1 MASPRIL
8 LAGGGTGGHLYPA
21 LNLAA
26 AFGQLAPEVEC
37 VFLGGRRGLEARVLP
52 DAGYEFRLLPLQPL
66 YRQRPWRN
74 WRLFASVPAVLA
86 GVRRA
91 FRDFDPR
98 LVVGTGGYVAGPALA
113 GARLHRVPAAIQEQN
128 AAPGLVTRLFAPA
141 VDQIHLGYPEAEA
154 RLRFGGRTRLS
165 ALGNPVAPGPPIA
178 PGPAVGSGPPVGS
191 DPRGAPEPSRSPG
204 PNGSPGPAPA
214 RFDWPAG
221 RNLLV
226 FGGSQGALGL
236 NRAFLR
242 DLEWAARDG
251 SAWPDGV
258 SVVWIAGPA
267 HAAELAARASELPF
281 SERVR
286 VVSYIDDLGRQLDGV
301 TLALCR
307 SGAMSLAELCA
318 AGRPAVLV
326 PLPTS
331 AGGHQLT
338 NARALAGAGAA
349 EVREEGRL
357 EPGELWS
364 LCRDILTDDG
374 RLARMSGAAAS
385 RGRPDAALDIARDML
400 TLLDRGA
407 A

>member
-26 AFGQLAPEVEC
+26 AFGRLAPDVEC

-74 WRLFASVPAVLA
+74 WRLFASAPTVLA

-113 GARLHRVPAAIQEQN
+113 GARLHGVPTAIQEQN
-128 AAPGLVTRLFAPA
+128 AAPGLVTRLFAPG
-141 VDQIHLGYPEAEA
+141 VDQIHLGYPEAED
-154 RLRFGGRTRLS
+154 RLRVGGRTRLS
-165 ALGNPVAPGPPIA
+165 ALGNPVAPAMDGA
-178 PGPAVGSGPPVGS
+178 TDAGSSGGS
-191 DPRGAPEPSRSPG
+191 A
-204 PNGSPGPAPA
+204 AA

-242 DLEWAARDG
+242 DLEWAARDA

-267 HAAELAARASELPF
+267 HAAELSARTSELPF
-281 SERVR
+281 ADRVR
-286 VVSYIDDLGRQLDGV
+286 VVSYIDDLGRQLDRV

-307 SGAMSLAELCA
+307 AGAMSLAELCA

-331 AGGHQLT
+331 AGGHQRT
-338 NARALAGAGAA
+338 NARALAAAGAA
-349 EVREEGRL
+349 EVREEEGL
-357 EPGELWS
+357 EAGELWS
-364 LCRDILTDDG
+364 LCRDILTDDR
-374 RLARMSGAAAS
+374 RLTRMSAAAAS
-385 RGRPDAALDIARDML
+385 RGRPHAALDIAREML
-400 TLLDRGA
+400 TLMGRRA

>member
-26 AFGQLAPEVEC
+26 AFGRLAPEVEC

-52 DAGYEFRLLPLQPL
+52 DAGFEFRLLPLQPL

-74 WRLFASVPAVLA
+74 WRLFASAPTVIA

-113 GARLHRVPAAIQEQN
+113 GARLHGVPAVIQEQN
-128 AAPGLVTRLFAPA
+128 AAPGLVTRLFAPG

-154 RLRFGGRTRLS
+154 RLRVGGRTRLS
-165 ALGNPVAPGPPIA
+165 ALGNPVAPGSD
-178 PGPAVGSGPPVGS
+178 GGSGPDGAGGS
-191 DPRGAPEPSRSPG
+191 
-204 PNGSPGPAPA
+204 APA
-214 RFDWPAG
+214 RFDWPRG

-242 DLEWAARDG
+242 DLEWAARHAA
-251 SAWPDGV
+251 AWPDGV

-267 HAAELAARASELPF
+267 HAAEISARTAELPF
-281 SERVR
+281 ADRVR
-286 VVSYIDDLGRQLDGV
+286 VVPYIDDLGRQLGGV

-331 AGGHQLT
+331 AGGP
-338 NARALAGAGAA
+338 N
-349 EVREEGRL
+349 GR
-357 EPGELWS
+357 
-364 LCRDILTDDG
+364 
-374 RLARMSGAAAS
+374 
-385 RGRPDAALDIARDML
+385 
-400 TLLDRGA
+400 
-407 A
+407 

>member
-1 MASPRIL
+1 MASARIL

-26 AFGQLAPEVEC
+26 AFGHLAPEVEC
-37 VFLGGRRGLEARVLP
+37 VFLGGRRGLDARVLP
-52 DAGYEFRLLPLQPL
+52 DAGYDYRLLPLYPL

-74 WRLFASVPAVLA
+74 WRLFASAPAVMA

-91 FRDFDPR
+91 FRDFEPR

-113 GARLHRVPAAIQEQN
+113 GARLHGVPAAIQEQN
-128 AAPGLVTRLFAPA
+128 AAPGLVTRLFAPG
-141 VDQIHLGYPEAEA
+141 VDQVHLGYPEAEA
-154 RLRFGGRTRLS
+154 RLRIGGRTRVS
-165 ALGNPVAPGPPIA
+165 ALGNPVAPAAEGAAIGA
-178 PGPAVGSGPPVGS
+178 AGSG
-191 DPRGAPEPSRSPG
+191 GAGRS
-204 PNGSPGPAPA
+204 APA
-214 RFDWPAG
+214 RFEWPRG
-221 RNLLV
+221 RSLLV
-226 FGGSQGALGL
+226 FGGSQGAFGL

-242 DLEWAARDG
+242 DLEWAARDPA
-251 SAWPDGV
+251 AWPDGV

-267 HAAELAARASELPF
+267 HAAALSARTSELPF
-281 SERVR
+281 ADRVR
-286 VVSYIDDLGRQLDGV
+286 VVPYIDDLGRQLHGV

-331 AGGHQLT
+331 AAGHQLT
-338 NARALAGAGAA
+338 NARALAEAGAA
-349 EVREEGRL
+349 EVREEGGL
-357 EPGELWS
+357 EAGELWS

-374 RLARMSGAAAS
+374 CLARMSAAAAS
-385 RGRPDAALDIARDML
+385 RGRPDAALDIAREML
-400 TLLDRGA
+400 ALLDRSA

>member
-26 AFGQLAPEVEC
+26 AFGRLAPDVEC

-66 YRQRPWRN
+66 YRQRAWRN
-74 WRLFASVPAVLA
+74 WRLFASAPAVMA

-113 GARLHRVPAAIQEQN
+113 GARLRGVPAAIQEQN
-128 AAPGLVTRLFAPA
+128 AAPGLVTRLFAPG

-154 RLRFGGRTRLS
+154 RLRVGGRTRLS
-165 ALGNPVAPGPPIA
+165 ALGNPVAPGA
-178 PGPAVGSGPPVGS
+178 
-191 DPRGAPEPSRSPG
+191 DGAAG
-204 PNGSPGPAPA
+204 PNGSAGPAPA
-214 RFDWPAG
+214 RFDWPRG

-242 DLEWAARDG
+242 DLEWAARAAA
-251 SAWPDGV
+251 AWPDGV
-258 SVVWIAGPA
+258 SVIWIAGPA
-267 HAAELAARASELPF
+267 HAAELSARASELPF
-281 SERVR
+281 ADRVR
-286 VVSYIDDLGRQLDGV
+286 VVPYIDDLGRQLDGV
-301 TLALCR
+301 ALALCR

-338 NARALAGAGAA
+338 NARALAEAGAA
-349 EVREEGRL
+349 EVREEGGL
-357 EPGELWS
+357 EAGELWS

-374 RLARMSGAAAS
+374 RLARMSEAAAS
-385 RGRPDAALDIARDML
+385 RGRPDAALEIAREML
-400 TLLDRGA
+400 TLLDRRA

>member
-26 AFGQLAPEVEC
+26 AFGRLAPDVEC

-74 WRLFASVPAVLA
+74 WRLFASAPTVLA

-113 GARLHRVPAAIQEQN
+113 GARLHGVPTAIQEQN
-128 AAPGLVTRLFAPA
+128 AAPGLVTRLFAPG
-141 VDQIHLGYPEAEA
+141 VDQIHLGYPEAED
-154 RLRFGGRTRLS
+154 RLRVGGRTRLS
-165 ALGNPVAPGPPIA
+165 ALGNPVAPAMDGA
-178 PGPAVGSGPPVGS
+178 TDAGYSGGSAAV
-191 DPRGAPEPSRSPG
+191 
-204 PNGSPGPAPA
+204 

-242 DLEWAARDG
+242 DLEWAARDA

-267 HAAELAARASELPF
+267 HAAELSARTSELPF
-281 SERVR
+281 ADRVR
-286 VVSYIDDLGRQLDGV
+286 VVSYIDDLGRQLDRV

-307 SGAMSLAELCA
+307 AGAMSLAELCA

-338 NARALAGAGAA
+338 NARALAAAGAA
-349 EVREEGRL
+349 EVREEEGL
-357 EPGELWS
+357 EAGELWS

-374 RLARMSGAAAS
+374 RLTRMSAAAAS
-385 RGRPDAALDIARDML
+385 RGRPHAALDIAREML
-400 TLLDRGA
+400 TLMGRRA

>member
-26 AFGQLAPEVEC
+26 AFGRLAPEVEC

-74 WRLFASVPAVLA
+74 WRLFASAPTVMA

-113 GARLHRVPAAIQEQN
+113 GARLHGVPAAIQEQN

-154 RLRFGGRTRLS
+154 RLRVGGRTRLS
-165 ALGNPVAPGPPIA
+165 ALGNPVAPGA
-178 PGPAVGSGPPVGS
+178 
-191 DPRGAPEPSRSPG
+191 DGAAA
-204 PNGSPGPAPA
+204 PNGSGSSTPA
-214 RFDWPAG
+214 RFDWPRG

-242 DLEWAARDG
+242 DLEWAARDAA
-251 SAWPDGV
+251 AWPDGV

-267 HAAELAARASELPF
+267 HAAELSARTSELPF
-281 SERVR
+281 ADRVR
-286 VVSYIDDLGRQLDGV
+286 VVPYIDDLGRQLGGV

-338 NARALAGAGAA
+338 NARALAEAGAA
-349 EVREEGRL
+349 EVREEGEL
-357 EPGELWS
+357 EAGELWS

-374 RLARMSGAAAS
+374 RLARMSESAAS
-385 RGRPDAALDIARDML
+385 RGRPDAALDIAREML
-400 TLLDRGA
+400 TLLNGRA

>member
-1 MASPRIL
+1 MGSPRIL

-26 AFGQLAPEVEC
+26 AFGRLAPEVEC

-52 DAGYEFRLLPLQPL
+52 EAGYEFRLLPLQPL

-74 WRLFASVPAVLA
+74 WRLFTSAPAVLA

-91 FRDFDPR
+91 FRDYDPR

-113 GARLHRVPAAIQEQN
+113 GARLRRVPAAIQEQN
-128 AAPGLVTRLFAPA
+128 AAPGLVTRLFAPG

-154 RLRFGGRTRLS
+154 RLRVGNRTRLS
-165 ALGNPVAPGPPIA
+165 ALGNPVAPGGGA
-178 PGPAVGSGPPVGS
+178 SAGS
-191 DPRGAPEPSRSPG
+191 R
-204 PNGSPGPAPA
+204 PA
-214 RFDWPAG
+214 RFEWPRT

-236 NRAFLR
+236 NRAFLQ
-242 DLEWAARDG
+242 DLEWAARES

-267 HAAELAARASELPF
+267 HAAELETRVAELPF
-281 SERVR
+281 AQSVR
-286 VVSYIDDLGRQLDGV
+286 IVPYIDDLGRQLDRV

-307 SGAMSLAELCA
+307 AGAMSLAELCA

-331 AGGHQLT
+331 AGDHQRT
-338 NARALAGAGAA
+338 NARALAAAGAA
-349 EVREEGRL
+349 EVREQGGL
-357 EPGELWS
+357 EPGALWS

-374 RLARMSGAAAS
+374 RLARMSAAAAG
-385 RGRPDAALDIARDML
+385 RGRPNAALEIAREML
-400 TLLDRGA
+400 TLLDRRA

>member
-1 MASPRIL
+1 MASTRIL

-26 AFGQLAPEVEC
+26 AFGRLAPEVEC

-74 WRLFASVPAVLA
+74 WRLFASAPTVIA

-98 LVVGTGGYVAGPALA
+98 LVVGTGGYVSGPALA
-113 GARLHRVPAAIQEQN
+113 GARLRRVPAAIQEQN
-128 AAPGLVTRLFAPA
+128 AAPGLVTRLFAPG

-154 RLRFGGRTRLS
+154 RLRVGGRTRLS
-165 ALGNPVAPGPPIA
+165 ALGNPVAPG
-178 PGPAVGSGPPVGS
+178 VGGAAAGAADGS
-191 DPRGAPEPSRSPG
+191 
-204 PNGSPGPAPA
+204 APA
-214 RFDWPAG
+214 RFDWPRG

-242 DLEWAARDG
+242 DLEWAARDAA
-251 SAWPDGV
+251 AWPDGV

-267 HAAELAARASELPF
+267 HAAELSARTSELPF
-281 SERVR
+281 ADRVR
-286 VVSYIDDLGRQLDGV
+286 VVPYIDDLGRQLDRV
-301 TLALCR
+301 ALALCR

-338 NARALAGAGAA
+338 NARALAEAGAA
-349 EVREEGRL
+349 EVREEGGL
-357 EPGELWS
+357 EAGELWS
-364 LCRDILTDDG
+364 LCRDILTDDR
-374 RLARMSGAAAS
+374 RLTRMSEAAAS
-385 RGRPDAALDIARDML
+385 RGRPGAAFDIAREML
-400 TLLDRGA
+400 TLLDRCA

>member
-1 MASPRIL
+1 MAASRIL

-21 LNLAA
+21 LNLAD
-26 AFGQLAPEVEC
+26 AFGRLAPEIEC
-37 VFLGGRRGLEARVLP
+37 VFLGGQRGLEARVLP

-66 YRQRPWRN
+66 YRHRPWRN
-74 WRLFASVPAVLA
+74 WRLLASAPVVLA

-91 FRDFDPR
+91 FRDFDPG
-98 LVVGTGGYVAGPALA
+98 LVVGTGGYVSGPALA
-113 GARLHRVPAAIQEQN
+113 CARLRRVPAAIQEQN
-128 AAPGLVTRLFAPA
+128 AAPGLVTRLMAPG

-154 RLRFGGRTRLS
+154 RLRVRDRTRLC
-165 ALGNPVAPGPPIA
+165 ALGNPVTPG
-178 PGPAVGSGPPVGS
+178 VG
-191 DPRGAPEPSRSPG
+191 RGTDTGFAWPS
-204 PNGSPGPAPA
+204 
-214 RFDWPAG
+214 G

-242 DLEWAARDG
+242 DLEWAARDAAG
-251 SAWPDGV
+251 WPDGV

-267 HAAELAARASELPF
+267 HAADLSARVSRLPF
-281 SERVR
+281 ADRIH
-286 VVSYIDDLGRQLDGV
+286 VVPYIDDLGRQLGGV

-307 SGAMSLAELCA
+307 AGAMSLAELCA

-338 NARALAGAGAA
+338 NARALARAGAA
-349 EVREEGRL
+349 EVREEGEL

-364 LCRDILTDDG
+364 TCRDILTEDG
-374 RLARMSGAAAS
+374 RLAGMSEAAAS
-385 RGRPDAALDIARDML
+385 RGRPDAALAIAREML
-400 TLLDRGA
+400 LLLDRSA

>member
-26 AFGQLAPEVEC
+26 AFGRLAPEVEC

-66 YRQRPWRN
+66 YRQRAWRN
-74 WRLFASVPAVLA
+74 WRLFASAPGVIA

-128 AAPGLVTRLFAPA
+128 AAPGLVTRLFAPG

-154 RLRFGGRTRLS
+154 RLRVGRARLS
-165 ALGNPVAPGPPIA
+165 ALGNPVAPGA
-178 PGPAVGSGPPVGS
+178 DGAAGSGGS
-191 DPRGAPEPSRSPG
+191 A
-204 PNGSPGPAPA
+204 GSAPA
-214 RFDWPAG
+214 RFDWPPG

-242 DLEWAARDG
+242 DLEWAARDAA
-251 SAWPDGV
+251 AWPDGV

-267 HAAELAARASELPF
+267 HAAELSARTSELPF
-281 SERVR
+281 AGRVR
-286 VVSYIDDLGRQLDGV
+286 VVPYIDDLGRQLGGV

-318 AGRPAVLV
+318 AGRPSVLV

-338 NARALAGAGAA
+338 NARALAEAGAA
-349 EVREEGRL
+349 EVREEGDL
-357 EPGELWS
+357 EAGELWS

-374 RLARMSGAAAS
+374 RLARMSEAAAS
-385 RGRPDAALDIARDML
+385 RGRPDAALAIAREML
-400 TLLDRGA
+400 TLVDRRA

>member
-26 AFGQLAPEVEC
+26 AFGRLAPDVEC

-74 WRLFASVPAVLA
+74 WRLFASAPTVLA

-113 GARLHRVPAAIQEQN
+113 GARLHGVPTAIQEQN
-128 AAPGLVTRLFAPA
+128 AAPGLVTRLFAPG
-141 VDQIHLGYPEAEA
+141 VDQIHLGYPEAED
-154 RLRFGGRTRLS
+154 RLRVGGRTRLS
-165 ALGNPVAPGPPIA
+165 ALGNPVAPAMDGA
-178 PGPAVGSGPPVGS
+178 TDAGSSGGS
-191 DPRGAPEPSRSPG
+191 A
-204 PNGSPGPAPA
+204 AA

-242 DLEWAARDG
+242 DLEWAARDA

-267 HAAELAARASELPF
+267 HAAELSARTSELHF
-281 SERVR
+281 ADRVR
-286 VVSYIDDLGRQLDGV
+286 VVSYIDDLGRQLDRV

-307 SGAMSLAELCA
+307 AGAMSLAELCA

-331 AGGHQLT
+331 AGGHQRT
-338 NARALAGAGAA
+338 NAQALAAAGAA
-349 EVREEGRL
+349 EVREEEGL
-357 EPGELWS
+357 EAGELWS

-374 RLARMSGAAAS
+374 RLTRMSAAAAS
-385 RGRPDAALDIARDML
+385 RGRPHAALDIAREML
-400 TLLDRGA
+400 TLMGRRA

>member
-26 AFGQLAPEVEC
+26 AFGRLAPDVEC

-74 WRLFASVPAVLA
+74 WRLFASAPTVLA

-113 GARLHRVPAAIQEQN
+113 GARLHGVPTAIQEQN
-128 AAPGLVTRLFAPA
+128 AAPGLVTRLFAPG
-141 VDQIHLGYPEAEA
+141 VDQIHLGYPEAED
-154 RLRFGGRTRLS
+154 RLRVGDRTRLS
-165 ALGNPVAPGPPIA
+165 ALGNPVAPAMDGA
-178 PGPAVGSGPPVGS
+178 TDAGYSGGS
-191 DPRGAPEPSRSPG
+191 A
-204 PNGSPGPAPA
+204 AA

-242 DLEWAARDG
+242 GLEWAARDA

-267 HAAELAARASELPF
+267 HAAELSARTSELPF
-281 SERVR
+281 ADRVR
-286 VVSYIDDLGRQLDGV
+286 VVSYIDDLGRQLDRV

-307 SGAMSLAELCA
+307 AGAMSLAELCA

-338 NARALAGAGAA
+338 NARALAAAGAA
-349 EVREEGRL
+349 EVREEEGL
-357 EPGELWS
+357 EAGELWS

-374 RLARMSGAAAS
+374 RLTRMSAAAAS
-385 RGRPDAALDIARDML
+385 RGRPHAALDIAREML
-400 TLLDRGA
+400 TLMGRRA

>member
-26 AFGQLAPEVEC
+26 AFGRLAPEAEC

-52 DAGYEFRLLPLQPL
+52 DTGYEFRLLPLQPL

-74 WRLFASVPAVLA
+74 WRLLASAPAVLD

-91 FRDFDPR
+91 FRDFDPAF
-98 LVVGTGGYVAGPALA
+98 VVGTGGYVAGPALA
-113 GARLHRVPAAIQEQN
+113 GARLRRVPTAIQEQN
-128 AAPGLVTRLFAPA
+128 AAPGLVTRLFAPN
-141 VDQIHLGYPEAEA
+141 VDQIHLGYPEAEG
-154 RLRFGGRTRLS
+154 RLRVGRRTRLS
-165 ALGNPVAPGPPIA
+165 ALGNPVAPG
-178 PGPAVGSGPPVGS
+178 VGGAAGGGS
-191 DPRGAPEPSRSPG
+191 AGAP
-204 PNGSPGPAPA
+204 PA
-214 RFDWPAG
+214 RFEWPHG

-236 NRAFLR
+236 NRAFLG

-251 SAWPDGV
+251 AAWPDGV

-267 HAAELAARASELPF
+267 HAAELSARVSELPF
-281 SERVR
+281 AERVR
-286 VVSYIDDLGRQLDGV
+286 VVPYIDDLGRQLDGV

-338 NARALAGAGAA
+338 NARALAEAGAA
-349 EVREEGRL
+349 EVREEGGL
-357 EPGELWS
+357 AVGELWS
-364 LCRDILTDDG
+364 LCRDILTDDE
-374 RLARMSGAAAS
+374 RLSRMSAAAAS
-385 RGRPDAALDIARDML
+385 RGRPDAALDIAREML
-400 TLLDRGA
+400 TLLDRCA

>member
-26 AFGQLAPEVEC
+26 AFGRLAPEVEC

-74 WRLFASVPAVLA
+74 WRLFASAPTVVA

-113 GARLHRVPAAIQEQN
+113 GARLRGVPAAIQEQN

-141 VDQIHLGYPEAEA
+141 VDQVHLGYPEAEA
-154 RLRFGGRTRLS
+154 RLRVGGRTRLS
-165 ALGNPVAPGPPIA
+165 ALGNPVAPAMDGVA
-178 PGPAVGSGPPVGS
+178 DAGDS
-191 DPRGAPEPSRSPG
+191 SRQS
-204 PNGSPGPAPA
+204 PA

-242 DLEWAARDG
+242 DLEWAARDA
-251 SAWPDGV
+251 SAWPDDV

-267 HAAELAARASELPF
+267 HAAELSARTSELPF
-281 SERVR
+281 ADRVR
-286 VVSYIDDLGRQLDGV
+286 VVSYIDDLGRQLDRV

-326 PLPTS
+326 PLPSS

-338 NARALAGAGAA
+338 NARALAAAGAA
-349 EVREEGRL
+349 EVREEGSV
-357 EPGELWS
+357 EAGELWS

-374 RLARMSGAAAS
+374 RLARMSAASAS
-385 RGRPDAALDIARDML
+385 RGRPEAALEIAREML
-400 TLLDRGA
+400 TLLDRRA

>member
-8 LAGGGTGGHLYPA
+8 IAGGGTGGHLYPA

-26 AFGQLAPEVEC
+26 AFGRLAPDVEC

-66 YRQRPWRN
+66 YRHRPWRN
-74 WRLFASVPAVLA
+74 WRLFASAPAVIA

-98 LVVGTGGYVAGPALA
+98 FVVGTGGYVAGPALA
-113 GARLHRVPAAIQEQN
+113 GARLRGVPAAIQEQN
-128 AAPGLVTRLFAPA
+128 AAPGLVTRLFAPG

-154 RLRFGGRTRLS
+154 RLRIGRRTRLS
-165 ALGNPVAPGPPIA
+165 ALGNPVAPGK
-178 PGPAVGSGPPVGS
+178 
-191 DPRGAPEPSRSPG
+191 DGAAG
-204 PNGSPGPAPA
+204 PNGSAGPART
-214 RFDWPAG
+214 RFDWPGG

-242 DLEWAARDG
+242 DLEWAARDAA
-251 SAWPDGV
+251 AWPDGV

-267 HAAELAARASELPF
+267 HAAELSARTSELPF
-281 SERVR
+281 ADRVR
-286 VVSYIDDLGRQLDGV
+286 VVPYIDDLGRQLDGV

-338 NARALAGAGAA
+338 NARALAEAGAA
-349 EVREEGRL
+349 EVREEGGL
-357 EPGELWS
+357 EAGELWS
-364 LCRDILTDDG
+364 LCREILTDDG
-374 RLARMSGAAAS
+374 RLARMSEAAAS
-385 RGRPDAALDIARDML
+385 RGRPDAALDIAREML

>member
-26 AFGQLAPEVEC
+26 AFGRLAPDVEC

-74 WRLFASVPAVLA
+74 WRLFVSAPTVLA

-91 FRDFDPR
+91 FRDFDPQ

-113 GARLHRVPAAIQEQN
+113 GARLHGVPTAIQEQN
-128 AAPGLVTRLFAPA
+128 AAPGLVTRLFAPG
-141 VDQIHLGYPEAEA
+141 VDQIHLGYPEAED
-154 RLRFGGRTRLS
+154 RLRVGGRTRLS
-165 ALGNPVAPGPPIA
+165 ALGNPVAPAMDGA
-178 PGPAVGSGPPVGS
+178 TDAGSSGGS
-191 DPRGAPEPSRSPG
+191 A
-204 PNGSPGPAPA
+204 AA

-242 DLEWAARDG
+242 DLEWAARDA

-267 HAAELAARASELPF
+267 HAAELSARTSELPF
-281 SERVR
+281 ADRVR
-286 VVSYIDDLGRQLDGV
+286 VVSYIDDLGRQLDRV

-307 SGAMSLAELCA
+307 AGAMSLAELCA

-331 AGGHQLT
+331 AGGHQRT
-338 NARALAGAGAA
+338 NARALAAAGAA
-349 EVREEGRL
+349 EVREEEGL
-357 EPGELWS
+357 EAGELWS

-374 RLARMSGAAAS
+374 RLIRMSAAAAS
-385 RGRPDAALDIARDML
+385 RGRPHAALDIAREML
-400 TLLDRGA
+400 TLMGRRA

>member
-1 MASPRIL
+1 MTSPRIL

-26 AFGQLAPEVEC
+26 AFGRLAPEVEC

-52 DAGYEFRLLPLQPL
+52 DTGYEFRLLPLQPL

-74 WRLFASVPAVLA
+74 WRLFASAPAVLA

-91 FRDFDPR
+91 FRDFDPA

-113 GARLHRVPAAIQEQN
+113 GARLRRVPAAIQEQN
-128 AAPGLVTRLFAPA
+128 AAPGLVTRIFAPN
-141 VDQIHLGYPEAEA
+141 VDQVHLGYPEAAA
-154 RLRFGGRTRLS
+154 RLRVGGRTRLS
-165 ALGNPVAPGPPIA
+165 ALGNPVAPGVGGA
-178 PGPAVGSGPPVGS
+178 STVGSAGTDPVRFEW
-191 DPRGAPEPSRSPG
+191 PR
-204 PNGSPGPAPA
+204 
-214 RFDWPAG
+214 G

-242 DLEWAARDG
+242 DLEWAAREG

-258 SVVWIAGPA
+258 SVVWIAGPT
-267 HAAELAARASELPF
+267 HAAELSARVSELRF
-281 SERVR
+281 AERVR
-286 VVSYIDDLGRQLDGV
+286 VVPYIDDLGRQLEPV

-338 NARALAGAGAA
+338 NAQALAEAGAA
-349 EVREEGRL
+349 EVREEGGL
-357 EPGELWS
+357 EAGELWS

-374 RLARMSGAAAS
+374 CLARMSAAAAS
-385 RGRPDAALDIARDML
+385 RGRPDAALEIAREML
-400 TLLDRGA
+400 TLLDRRA

>member
-26 AFGQLAPEVEC
+26 AFGRLAPEIEC

-52 DAGYEFRLLPLQPL
+52 DAGYEFRLLSLQPL
-66 YRQRPWRN
+66 YRQRAWRN
-74 WRLFASVPAVLA
+74 WRLFASAPTVIA

-128 AAPGLVTRLFAPA
+128 AAPGLVTRLFAPG

-154 RLRFGGRTRLS
+154 RLRVGRARLS
-165 ALGNPVAPGPPIA
+165 ALGNPVAPGA
-178 PGPAVGSGPPVGS
+178 DGAAGPGGSAGS
-191 DPRGAPEPSRSPG
+191 
-204 PNGSPGPAPA
+204 APA
-214 RFDWPAG
+214 RFDWPPG

-242 DLEWAARDG
+242 DLEWAARDAA
-251 SAWPDGV
+251 AWPDGV

-267 HAAELAARASELPF
+267 HAAELSARTSELPF
-281 SERVR
+281 AGRVR
-286 VVSYIDDLGRQLDGV
+286 VVPYIDDLGRQLGGV

-338 NARALAGAGAA
+338 NARALAEAGAA
-349 EVREEGRL
+349 EVREEGDL
-357 EPGELWS
+357 EAGELWS

-374 RLARMSGAAAS
+374 RLARMSEAAAS
-385 RGRPDAALDIARDML
+385 RGRPDAALAIAREML
-400 TLLDRGA
+400 TLVDRRA

>member
-26 AFGQLAPEVEC
+26 AFGRLAPEVEC

-52 DAGYEFRLLPLQPL
+52 DTGYEFRLLPLQPL

-74 WRLFASVPAVLA
+74 WRLLATAPAVLA

-91 FRDFDPR
+91 FREFDPA

-113 GARLHRVPAAIQEQN
+113 GARLRRVPAAIQEQN
-128 AAPGLVTRLFAPA
+128 AAPGLVTRLFAPN
-141 VDQIHLGYPEAEA
+141 VDQIHLGYPEAEG
-154 RLRFGGRTRLS
+154 RLRVGRRTRLS
-165 ALGNPVAPGPPIA
+165 ALGNPVAPG
-178 PGPAVGSGPPVGS
+178 VGGASGGGS
-191 DPRGAPEPSRSPG
+191 AGTSSV
-204 PNGSPGPAPA
+204 
-214 RFDWPAG
+214 RFEWPHG

-236 NRAFLR
+236 NRAFLG

-267 HAAELAARASELPF
+267 HAAELSARVSELPF
-281 SERVR
+281 AERVR
-286 VVSYIDDLGRQLDGV
+286 VVPYIDDLGRQLDGV

-338 NARALAGAGAA
+338 NARALAEAGAA
-349 EVREEGRL
+349 EVREEGGL
-357 EPGELWS
+357 AVGELWS
-364 LCRDILTDDG
+364 VCREILTADE
-374 RLARMSGAAAS
+374 RLARMSAAAAS
-385 RGRPDAALDIARDML
+385 RGRPDAALDIAREML
-400 TLLDRGA
+400 TLLDRRA

>member
-26 AFGQLAPEVEC
+26 AFGRLAPDVEC

-74 WRLFASVPAVLA
+74 WRLFASAPTVLA

-113 GARLHRVPAAIQEQN
+113 GARLHGVPTAIQEQN
-128 AAPGLVTRLFAPA
+128 AAPGLVTRLFAPG
-141 VDQIHLGYPEAEA
+141 VDQIHLGYPEAED
-154 RLRFGGRTRLS
+154 RLRVGGRTRLS
-165 ALGNPVAPGPPIA
+165 ALGNPVAPSLDGA
-178 PGPAVGSGPPVGS
+178 TDAGSSGGS
-191 DPRGAPEPSRSPG
+191 A
-204 PNGSPGPAPA
+204 AA

-242 DLEWAARDG
+242 DLEWAARDA

-267 HAAELAARASELPF
+267 HAAELSARTSELPF
-281 SERVR
+281 ADRVR
-286 VVSYIDDLGRQLDGV
+286 VVSYIDDLGRQLDRV

-307 SGAMSLAELCA
+307 AGAMSLAELCA

-338 NARALAGAGAA
+338 NARALAAAGAA
-349 EVREEGRL
+349 EVREEEGL
-357 EPGELWS
+357 EAGELWS
-364 LCRDILTDDG
+364 LCRDILTDDA
-374 RLARMSGAAAS
+374 RLTRMSAAAAS
-385 RGRPDAALDIARDML
+385 RGRPHAALDIAREML
-400 TLLDRGA
+400 TLMGRRA

>member
-26 AFGQLAPEVEC
+26 AFGRLAPDIEC

-74 WRLFASVPAVLA
+74 WRLFASTPAVLA

-113 GARLHRVPAAIQEQN
+113 GARLHGVPTAIQEQN
-128 AAPGLVTRLFAPA
+128 AAPGLVTRLFAPG
-141 VDQIHLGYPEAEA
+141 VDQIHLGYPEAED
-154 RLRFGGRTRLS
+154 RLRVGGRTRLS
-165 ALGNPVAPGPPIA
+165 ALGNPVAPAMDGA
-178 PGPAVGSGPPVGS
+178 TDAGDAGGSAAG
-191 DPRGAPEPSRSPG
+191 
-204 PNGSPGPAPA
+204 

-242 DLEWAARDG
+242 DLEWAARDA
-251 SAWPDGV
+251 SAWPAGV

-267 HAAELAARASELPF
+267 HAAELSARASELPF
-281 SERVR
+281 ADRVR

-307 SGAMSLAELCA
+307 AGAMSLAELCA

-338 NARALAGAGAA
+338 NARALAAAGAA
-349 EVREEGRL
+349 EVREEGGL
-357 EPGELWS
+357 EAGALWS

-374 RLARMSGAAAS
+374 RLARMSEAAAS
-385 RGRPDAALDIARDML
+385 RGRPDAALDIAREML
-400 TLLDRGA
+400 TLLDRRA

>member
-26 AFGQLAPEVEC
+26 AFGRLAPEVEC

-74 WRLFASVPAVLA
+74 WRLFASAPTVLA

-113 GARLHRVPAAIQEQN
+113 GARLRGVPAAIQEQN
-128 AAPGLVTRLFAPA
+128 AAPGLVTRLFAPG

-154 RLRFGGRTRLS
+154 RLRLGGRTRLS
-165 ALGNPVAPGPPIA
+165 ALGNPVAPSTDGA
-178 PGPAVGSGPPVGS
+178 ADAGHSG
-191 DPRGAPEPSRSPG
+191 R
-204 PNGSPGPAPA
+204 PAPA

-242 DLEWAARDG
+242 DLEWAARDAP
-251 SAWPDGV
+251 AWPDDV

-267 HAAELAARASELPF
+267 HAAELSARTSELPF
-281 SERVR
+281 ADRVR
-286 VVSYIDDLGRQLDGV
+286 VVPYIDDLGRQLDRV

-338 NARALAGAGAA
+338 NARALAAAGAA
-349 EVREEGRL
+349 EVREEGSV
-357 EPGELWS
+357 ESGELWS

-374 RLARMSGAAAS
+374 RLARMSAAAAE
-385 RGRPDAALDIARDML
+385 RGRPDAALEIAREML
-400 TLLDRGA
+400 TLLNGRA

>member
-26 AFGQLAPEVEC
+26 AFGRLAPDIEC

-52 DAGYEFRLLPLQPL
+52 DAGYEFRLLPVQPL

-74 WRLFASVPAVLA
+74 WRLFASAPAVVA
-86 GVRRA
+86 GAGRA
-91 FRDFDPR
+91 FRDFDPA

-113 GARLHRVPAAIQEQN
+113 AARLRRVPAAIQEQN
-128 AAPGLVTRLFAPA
+128 AAPGLVTRLFAPG

-154 RLRFGGRTRLS
+154 RLRVGRRTRLS
-165 ALGNPVAPGPPIA
+165 ALGNPVAPGV
-178 PGPAVGSGPPVGS
+178 PGAAGTEGST
-191 DPRGAPEPSRSPG
+191 RSA
-204 PNGSPGPAPA
+204 SP
-214 RFDWPAG
+214 RFDWPRG

-242 DLEWAARDG
+242 DLEWAAEDAAAG
-251 SAWPDGV
+251 SAAAWPAGV
-258 SVVWIAGPA
+258 SVVWIAGPG
-267 HAAELAARASELPF
+267 HAAELSGRVSELPF
-281 SERVR
+281 AERVR
-286 VVSYIDDLGRQLDGV
+286 VVSYVDDLGGQLDRV

-307 SGAMSLAELCA
+307 SGAMSVAELCA

-338 NARALAGAGAA
+338 NARALAAAGAA
-349 EVREEGRL
+349 EVREEGGL
-357 EPGELWS
+357 QPGELWS
-364 LCRDILTDDG
+364 LCRDILTDDA
-374 RLARMSGAAAS
+374 RLTRMSAAAAS
-385 RGRPDAALDIARDML
+385 RGRPDAALDIAAEML
-400 TLLDRGA
+400 TLLPGRGA

>member
-26 AFGQLAPEVEC
+26 AFGRLAPEVEC

-74 WRLFASVPAVLA
+74 WRLFASAPTVIA

-98 LVVGTGGYVAGPALA
+98 LVVGTGGYVAGPTLA
-113 GARLHRVPAAIQEQN
+113 GARMHGVPAAIQEQN
-128 AAPGLVTRLFAPA
+128 AAPGLVTRLFAPG

-154 RLRFGGRTRLS
+154 RLRVGARTRLS
-165 ALGNPVAPGPPIA
+165 ALGNPVAPGADGAAA
-178 PGPAVGSGPPVGS
+178 PGGSGGS
-191 DPRGAPEPSRSPG
+191 
-204 PNGSPGPAPA
+204 APA
-214 RFDWPAG
+214 RFDWPRG

-242 DLEWAARDG
+242 DLEWAARDAA
-251 SAWPDGV
+251 AWPDGV

-267 HAAELAARASELPF
+267 HAAELSARTSELPF
-281 SERVR
+281 ADRVR

-338 NARALAGAGAA
+338 NAQALAEAGAA
-349 EVREEGRL
+349 EVREEGGL
-357 EPGELWS
+357 EAGELWS

-385 RGRPDAALDIARDML
+385 RGRPDAALDIAREML
-400 TLLDRGA
+400 TLLDRCA